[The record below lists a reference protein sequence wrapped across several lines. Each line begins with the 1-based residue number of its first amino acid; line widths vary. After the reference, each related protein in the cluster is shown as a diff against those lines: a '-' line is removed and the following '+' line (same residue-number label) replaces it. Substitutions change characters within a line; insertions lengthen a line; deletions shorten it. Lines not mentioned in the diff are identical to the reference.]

1 MRGRS
6 ECANCLATIKW
17 FDLIPIISYFLL
29 KRRCRNCKAKISL
42 LYPIVETTIAIVLLL
57 FFLFRPELV
66 YVNIVML
73 AYVVVVALLMLIFF
87 LDARYLIIPDKIL
100 AMLAVLIIGLN
111 MAEGKFGLA
120 NTLIFPLGLS
130 AFFGILFM
138 VSKGRWIGFGDV
150 KLIFLIGVLLGYP
163 MGYLSIV
170 ASVWL
175 ATLFSLIL
183 IVAGK
188 ANGKT
193 EIPFGSFL
201 SAATIIFLI
210 FENELQEISK
220 YFF

>member
-100 AMLAVLIIGLN
+100 AMLAVLIVGLK
-111 MAEGKFGLA
+111 MAEGKSGLA

-138 VSKGRWIGFGDV
+138 VSKGRWIGLGDV

-188 ANGKT
+188 TNRKT
-193 EIPFGSFL
+193 EIPF
-201 SAATIIFLI
+201 
-210 FENELQEISK
+210 
-220 YFF
+220 

>member
-57 FFLFRPELV
+57 FFLFRPEL
-66 YVNIVML
+66 NML
-73 AYVVVVALLMLIFF
+73 VLAHAAVIALLTLIFF
-87 LDARYLIIPDKIL
+87 LDARYLTIPDKIL

-138 VSKGRWIGFGDV
+138 VSKGRWIGLGDV
-150 KLIFLIGVLLGYP
+150 KLIFLIGVSLGYP

>member
-57 FFLFRPELV
+57 FFLFRPEL
-66 YVNIVML
+66 NML
-73 AYVVVVALLMLIFF
+73 VLAHAAVIALLTLIFF
-87 LDARYLIIPDKIL
+87 LDARYLTIPDKIL
-100 AMLAVLIIGLN
+100 AMLAVLIVGLK
-111 MAEGKFGLA
+111 MAEGKSGLA
-120 NTLIFPLGLS
+120 NILIFPLGLS